1 MNRIYVFGPVLLRG
15 LALAQ
20 KRNKSKDE
28 AMGQSVSQSL
38 VQSTLSDQPGT
49 LSLHFQLFNV
59 NYEDGVLIWN

>member
-1 MNRIYVFGPVLLRG
+1 MNICIRTGIVERLGPG
-15 LALAQ
+15 T
-20 KRNKSKDE
+20 KTKHKSKDE